1 MTERS
6 VSDFTTSVVSRS
18 LFSSILLA
26 ASVCAEP
33 KPKVWIYT
41 DMSDGTLKGPT
52 HMGTVNDPDDISAMA
67 GYLLMANEF
76 ETLGIVVAS
85 THRELHKDTPD
96 QGEWANRFFG
106 EAYRAEVGVLNA
118 ALGGYPEDVKF
129 VQSCIKESGERFDPA
144 ADYASLGNYSTVR
157 ALLAAAKAIPEGE
170 VIHVLC
176 WGTVTEPAMLVR
188 HVIETNQPDVLE
200 RLVFI
205 AHWTS
210 SSFHQGTPENPERVA
225 NCQEDAAACAFMK
238 ERALAGMIRYHE
250 CGAIGQHGIVH
261 GAPREAEFY
270 AGFRVSRLG
279 TQFVEG
285 KFVKGCVDHSDS
297 ATYWVL
303 LGKWGVS
310 LADIPANGT
319 LPPEMEKAN
328 EEAFREA
335 SKRIHEELL
344 RRARIAAGKETPAE

>member
-1 MTERS
+1 MSLPAAIATAMTLS
-6 VSDFTTSVVSRS
+6 CS
-18 LFSSILLA
+18 A
-26 ASVCAEP
+26 ADP

-52 HMGTVNDPDDISAMA
+52 HMGTVNDPDDLSAMA

-85 THRELHKDTPD
+85 THREEHKLTPD

-106 EAYRAEVGVLNA
+106 ETYRAEVGALNA
-118 ALGGYPEDVKF
+118 ALGGYPEDVSF
-129 VQSCIKESGERFDPA
+129 VQSCLKESGERFDPA
-144 ADYASLGNYSTVR
+144 ADYASLAPYPTVQS
-157 ALLAAAKAIPEGE
+157 LLDAARSLPEGE
-170 VIHVLC
+170 RIHVLC
-176 WGTVTEPAMLVR
+176 WGTVTEPAILVR
-188 HVIETNQPDVLE
+188 HVIETNQPGVLE

-210 SSFHQGTPENPERVA
+210 SNFHQGSLEHPENVA
-225 NCQEDAAACAFMK
+225 NCREDSAACAFMK
-238 ERALAGMIRYHE
+238 ERARAGMIRYHE
-250 CGAIGQHGIVH
+250 CGAIGQHGIVS
-261 GAPREAEFY
+261 GAPKDEEFY
-270 AGFRVSRLG
+270 QGFRASRLG
-279 TQFVEG
+279 TRFVEG

-310 LADIPANGT
+310 LADIPADGSN
-319 LPPEMEKAN
+319 PPEVEKAN
-328 EEAFREA
+328 EEKFREH

-344 RRARIAAGKETPAE
+344 RRARLTAVKDTFKQTVTPPNP